1 MNKDILKKW
10 YFWVII
16 ALIIAIILVIVFEE
30 NKNVGDMPVSS
41 NEMQQEDISY
51 IVVRNIFEDGG
62 KKKTE
67 KILIAN
73 KNISDDE
80 IEEIYKERK
89 EQNKDVDLTIWL
101 FSNEDNANN
110 MNNAE
115 IAEASYLENEGI
127 KINNYEAER
136 VAQEKAE
143 KEEAERKKQEEEQKA
158 MEEQERLKEEQ
169 RQKEEE
175 EKQKIANASLG
186 EKNALNSAKQYLNYT
201 AFSYKGLVEQLEFE
215 GYTSEE
221 AKFGADN
228 CGADW
233 NEQAAKS
240 AKQYMNYSSFSRS
253 GLLEQLEF
261 EGFTPEQAEYGVKAI
276 GY

>member
-16 ALIIAIILVIVFEE
+16 ALIIAIILVIVFKE

-115 IAEASYLENEGI
+115 IAEASYSESEGI

-143 KEEAERKKQEEEQKA
+143 AEEAERKKQEEEQKA
-158 MEEQERLKEEQ
+158 REEQEKLAEEQ
-169 RQKEEE
+169 RQKEEAE
-175 EKQKIANASLG
+175 RQKIANATLG
-186 EKNALNSAKQYLNYT
+186 EKNALNTAKQYLNYT
-201 AFSYKGLVEQLEFE
+201 AFSYKGLIDQLEYE
-215 GYTSEE
+215 GYTNAE

-233 NEQAAKS
+233 NEQAAKC
-240 AKQYMNYSSFSRS
+240 AQQYMDYTSFSRS
-253 GLLEQLEF
+253 GLIDQLEY
-261 EGFTPEQAEYGVKAI
+261 EGFTKEQAEYGVKAV

>member
-16 ALIIAIILVIVFEE
+16 VLIIAIILVIVLEE
-30 NKNVGDMPVSS
+30 NKKSGNEKVST
-41 NEMQQEDISY
+41 NAIQQENISY
-51 IVVRNIFEDGG
+51 TVLKNIFENGG

-67 KILIAN
+67 KIVINN
-73 KNISDDE
+73 KDISNDE
-80 IEEIYKERK
+80 IEKIYNARKKVNKE
-89 EQNKDVDLTIWL
+89 VDLTIWF
-101 FSNEDNANN
+101 FSNKENANN

-115 IAEASYLENEGI
+115 IAEASYSESEGI

-175 EKQKIANASLG
+175 EKQKITNATLG
-186 EKNALNSAKQYLNYT
+186 EKNALNTAKQYLNYT

-233 NEQAAKS
+233 NEQAAKC
-240 AKQYMNYSSFSRS
+240 AQQYMDYTSFSRS
-253 GLLEQLEF
+253 GLIDQLEY
-261 EGFTPEQAEYGVKAI
+261 EGFTKEQAEYGAKVV

>member
-10 YFWVII
+10 YIWVII
-16 ALIIAIILVIVFEE
+16 VLIIVIILVIVFEE
-30 NKNVGDMPVSS
+30 NKNVGDVSVSS
-41 NEMQQEDISY
+41 NAMQQEDISY
-51 IVVRNIFEDGG
+51 TVVRNIFEDGG

-67 KILIAN
+67 KIVIAN
-73 KNISDDE
+73 KDISNNE
-80 IEEIYKERK
+80 IEKIYNERK
-89 EQNKDVDLTIWL
+89 IQNRDVELTIWL
-101 FSNEDNANN
+101 FSNEENANN

-143 KEEAERKKQEEEQKA
+143 KEEAERKQQEEEQKA
-158 MEEQERLKEEQ
+158 REEQEKLEKEQ
-169 RQKEEE
+169 KQKEEAE
-175 EKQKIANASLG
+175 RQKIANASLG
-186 EKNALNSAKQYLNYT
+186 EKNALNRAKQYLNYT
-201 AFSYKGLVEQLEFE
+201 AFSYEGLIDQLEYE
-215 GYTSEE
+215 GYTNAE

-233 NEQAAKS
+233 NEQAAKC
-240 AKQYMNYSSFSRS
+240 AQQYMDYTSFSRS
-253 GLLEQLEF
+253 GLIDQLEY
-261 EGFTPEQAEYGVKAI
+261 EGFTKEQAEYGAKAV

>member
-10 YFWVII
+10 YIWVII
-16 ALIIAIILVIVFEE
+16 VLIIVIILVIVFEE
-30 NKNVGDMPVSS
+30 NKNVGDMSVSS
-41 NEMQQEDISY
+41 NAMQQEDISY
-51 IVVRNIFEDGG
+51 TVVRNIFENGG

-67 KILIAN
+67 KIVIAN

-89 EQNKDVDLTIWL
+89 VQNKDVDLTIWL

-110 MNNAE
+110 MDNAE

-158 MEEQERLKEEQ
+158 KEEQEKLAEEQ
-169 RQKEEE
+169 RQKEEAE
-175 EKQKIANASLG
+175 RQKIANATLG
-186 EKNALNSAKQYLNYT
+186 EKNALNTAKQYLNYT
-201 AFSYKGLVEQLEFE
+201 AFSYKGLIDQLEYE
-215 GYTSEE
+215 GYTNAE

-233 NEQAAKS
+233 NEQAAKC
-240 AKQYMNYSSFSRS
+240 AQQYMDYTSFSRS
-253 GLLEQLEF
+253 GLIDQLEY
-261 EGFTPEQAEYGVKAI
+261 EGFTKEQAEYGVKAV

>member
-115 IAEASYLENEGI
+115 IAEASYSESEGI

-143 KEEAERKKQEEEQKA
+143 AEEAERKKQEEEQKA
-158 MEEQERLKEEQ
+158 REEQEKLAEEQ
-169 RQKEEE
+169 RQKEEAE
-175 EKQKIANASLG
+175 RQKIANATLG
-186 EKNALNSAKQYLNYT
+186 EKNALNTAKQYLNYT
-201 AFSYKGLVEQLEFE
+201 AFSYKGLIDQLEYE
-215 GYTSEE
+215 GYTNAE

-233 NEQAAKS
+233 NEQAAKC
-240 AKQYMNYSSFSRS
+240 AQQYMDYTSFSRS
-253 GLLEQLEF
+253 GLIDQLEY
-261 EGFTPEQAEYGVKAI
+261 EGFTKEQAEYGVKAV

>member
-16 ALIIAIILVIVFEE
+16 VLIIAIILVIVFEE
-30 NKNVGDMPVSS
+30 NKNVGDVPVSS
-41 NEMQQEDISY
+41 NVTQQENVEY
-51 IVVRNIFEDGG
+51 TVVRNIFENGG

-67 KILIAN
+67 KIVIAN
-73 KNISDDE
+73 KNISNDE
-80 IEEIYKERK
+80 IEEIYKDRK

-115 IAEASYLENEGI
+115 IAEARYIENEGI
-127 KINNYEAER
+127 EVNNYEAER

-143 KEEAERKKQEEEQKA
+143 AEEAERKQQEEEQKA
-158 MEEQERLKEEQ
+158 KEEQEKLAEEQ
-169 RQKEEE
+169 RQKEEAE
-175 EKQKIANASLG
+175 RQKIANATLG
-186 EKNALNSAKQYLNYT
+186 EKNALNTAKQYLNYT
-201 AFSYKGLVEQLEFE
+201 AFSYKGLIDQLEYE
-215 GYTSEE
+215 GYTNAE

-233 NEQAAKS
+233 NEQAAKC
-240 AKQYMNYSSFSRS
+240 AQQYMDYTSFSRS
-253 GLLEQLEF
+253 GLIDQLEY
-261 EGFTPEQAEYGVKAI
+261 EGFTKEQAEYGVKAV